1 MLLVGSRKFTST
13 LSPMSAWTPLWQDYR
28 YDARAPLEVD
38 LAVDVCVIGAGVG
51 GIATAW
57 HLAQLGV
64 RATVLEAR
72 TAGSGASGRNGG
84 FVIAGTAPFHNDAR
98 RRFGHELA
106 RRIHAAT
113 IDAQRDVLA
122 IAGELGARDLFERR
136 GSLRLAVDSEE
147 SAHLLEDI
155 EALHE
160 DGFPAQLVTG
170 DDLPVERRGP
180 GRSGYVTAED
190 CSVQPAR
197 WIRAFAGGAEALGT
211 AIYEHTPVAAP
222 LGERDGAAFVLRTP
236 RARLRAERVVV
247 AADGA
252 LPILVP
258 AVAPNVRSKRLHM
271 VATAPTDARLAP
283 QLVYS
288 RWGYEYHHQTPEGRV
303 ALGGYSDI
311 DGDGSSASFTDRE
324 EPSPIVLDRLERH
337 LREELGV
344 EAPVTHRWVGLV
356 GYGPDERPLA
366 GPVPS
371 QDGLFVLG
379 GYNGTG
385 NLNGFVAGRVVAELI
400 ARGSAPDADLY
411 DTGRVVGSETG
422 P

>member
-1 MLLVGSRKFTST
+1 
-13 LSPMSAWTPLWQDYR
+13 MSAWTPLWQDYP
-28 YDARAPLEVD
+28 YDARGPLEVD
-38 LAVDVCVIGAGVG
+38 LDVDVCVIGAGVG
-51 GIATAW
+51 GISTAW

-64 RATVLEAR
+64 SATVLEGR

-113 IDAQRDVLA
+113 IDAQREVLS
-122 IAGELGARDLFERR
+122 IAGQLGASDLFEQR
-136 GSLRLAVDSEE
+136 GSLRLAVDADESE
-147 SAHLLEDI
+147 HLLEDL

-160 DGFPAQLVTG
+160 DGFPAELVTG
-170 DDLPVERRGP
+170 DDLPAELRGP
-180 GRSGYVTAED
+180 GRSGYITAED

-197 WIRAFAGGAEALGT
+197 WIRAFADGAEALG
-211 AIYEHTPVAAP
+211 AQIFEHTPVAAP
-222 LGERDGAAFVLRTP
+222 LGARDGAAYVLQTP
-236 RARLRAERVVV
+236 RARIRAERVIV

-252 LPILVP
+252 LPVLVP
-258 AVAPNVRSKRLHM
+258 AARPNVRTKRLHM
-271 VATAPTDARLAP
+271 VATAPTDARLAQ

-311 DGDGSSASFTDRE
+311 DGVGSADSYTERE
-324 EPSPIVLDRLERH
+324 DPSPDVMARLERH

-356 GYGPDERPLA
+356 GYGADERPLA
-366 GPVPS
+366 GPVPG
-371 QDGLFVLG
+371 QDGLYVLG

-385 NLNGFVAGRVVAELI
+385 NLNGFVAGRVVAELV

-411 DTGRVVGSETG
+411 DTGRIS
-422 P
+422 